1 MMSRTVGAPGS
12 AVAGPGLQH
21 ETGPG
26 AIVGTGLLPK
36 AIDPF
41 VYRMTIKYGDTHF
54 TASGGAG

>member
-1 MMSRTVGAPGS
+1 MSRTVGAPGS

-41 VYRMTIKYGDTHF
+41 VYMYCILQLTF
-54 TASGGAG
+54 